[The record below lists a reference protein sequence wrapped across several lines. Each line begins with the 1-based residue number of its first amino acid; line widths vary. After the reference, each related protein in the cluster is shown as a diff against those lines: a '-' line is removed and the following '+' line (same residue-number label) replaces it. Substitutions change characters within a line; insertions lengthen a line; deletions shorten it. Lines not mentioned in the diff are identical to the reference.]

1 LFAIGESWDW
11 KEKEKYGRRESAE
24 RAYINFC
31 RRIHRQNY
39 SVCDSVGYSDGKQG
53 TTVWKF
59 LFESLGDSVGM
70 LNGESDTSPY
80 GAVVLNPSV
89 IPSVKSPA
97 KTSTSMN
104 NLFFILNI
112 LSVILSV
119 NTGGMTDVKKSVSK
133 CDLKLPTELGRR

>member
-1 LFAIGESWDW
+1 MLRRGRFFLGGWLFAIGESWDW
-11 KEKEKYGRRESAE
+11 EEKEKYERRESAE

-80 GAVVLNPSV
+80 GAVVLKPSV

-104 NLFFILNI
+104 NLFFYSEYFVCH
-112 LSVILSV
+112 SVGKYRR
-119 NTGGMTDVKKSVSK
+119 NDGCKKVHQ
-133 CDLKLPTELGRR
+133 

>member
-1 LFAIGESWDW
+1 
-11 KEKEKYGRRESAE
+11 
-24 RAYINFC
+24 
-31 RRIHRQNY
+31 
-39 SVCDSVGYSDGKQG
+39 
-53 TTVWKF
+53 
-59 LFESLGDSVGM
+59 M

-104 NLFFILNI
+104 NLFFIPNI

-119 NTGGMTDVKKSVSK
+119 NTGGMTDVKKFISK